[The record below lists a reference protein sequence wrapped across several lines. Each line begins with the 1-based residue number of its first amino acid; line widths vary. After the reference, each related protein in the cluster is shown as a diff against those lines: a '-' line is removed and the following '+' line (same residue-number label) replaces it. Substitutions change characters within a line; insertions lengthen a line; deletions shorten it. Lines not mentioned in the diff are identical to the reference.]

1 MDENEEKSFL
11 DYLPIV
17 IGILLVIVAIYMLMP
32 SSKNPSPN
40 YQPMNIFGEQEY
52 NIASAFGIAK

>member
-1 MDENEEKSFL
+1 MKTKKKLPGLLTNCNWNFISHNR
-11 DYLPIV
+11 YLY
-17 IGILLVIVAIYMLMP
+17 AYTC
-32 SSKNPSPN
+32 KQNPSPN

>member
-1 MDENEEKSFL
+1 MAENEEKSFL

-17 IGILLVIVAIYMLMP
+17 IGILLIIVIIYMFIPASQNM
-32 SSKNPSPN
+32 SPN